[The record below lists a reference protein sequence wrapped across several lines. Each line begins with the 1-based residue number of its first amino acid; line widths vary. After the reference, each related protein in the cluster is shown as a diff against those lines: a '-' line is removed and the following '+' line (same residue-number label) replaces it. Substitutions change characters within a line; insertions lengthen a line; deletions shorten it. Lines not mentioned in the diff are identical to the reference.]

1 MEALQF
7 VFIGIACLVFAYIAM
22 LFFSWSIRHTDWLA
36 AGIDALL
43 APRRGYRLVRMVP
56 EDEIE
61 PDELLMPDFMREDES
76 DELLPLQTDSRQTA
90 LQSGLSEIEEA
101 CKRARLDRSKESLVS
116 LLVTLGWGVGDI
128 RQVIKGDNN
137 AIGAL
142 VAKAKAGQLEPPEDK
157 PADELGQIVDMIE
170 DPDRPSRLV
179 PVRAGADGTRYTLD
193 DLGQPRPL
201 AKVGEDKESI

>member
-61 PDELLMPDFMREDES
+61 NEPDELLMPDFLREEKA
-76 DELLPLQTDSRQTA
+76 DELLLLQTDSRQTA
-90 LQSGLSEIEEA
+90 SESRLSAIEQAVE
-101 CKRARLDRSKESLVS
+101 RAKLDRSKEALIV
-116 LLVTLGWGVGDI
+116 LLVELGWGVGDI
-128 RQVIKGDNN
+128 RAVVKGDNN
-137 AIGAL
+137 ALSAL
-142 VAKAKAGQLEPPEDK
+142 IAKAKADQPEPPEDK

-179 PVRAGADGTRYTLD
+179 PVRAGADGTRYTID
-193 DLGQPRPL
+193 DMGQPRPL
-201 AKVGEDKESI
+201 DRQTDE